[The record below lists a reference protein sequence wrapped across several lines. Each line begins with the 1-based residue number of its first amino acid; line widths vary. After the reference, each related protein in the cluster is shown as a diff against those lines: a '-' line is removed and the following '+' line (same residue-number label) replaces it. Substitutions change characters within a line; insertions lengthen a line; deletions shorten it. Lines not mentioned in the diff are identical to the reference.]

1 MGLDRHVS
9 LPNLYS
15 LRQLSIQAESVS
27 LSLQAPILIHPRA
40 KPGCSKTVLSYFNG
54 TLGQPTTLRG
64 QLRSQAT
71 KLREKEEGD
80 EDIVVSKWKDEI
92 QGPILG
98 PLVDKD
104 GKVIDQ
110 EERRMGSEEEGKD
123 HELGGRMRERQISG
137 ESHSESSSS
146 MTPTATSTSPVT
158 TTTTPSDDTVSPAIS
173 TDTMGEPKILVIG
186 DRMFTDTLL
195 ANRLA
200 KLLPTPRPSPTSA
213 QSDPSPTTLIT
224 PTPSVL
230 SIHTTLLL
238 QPSDVRFLRWIE
250 ETLTRSRVRE
260 GPIDWARY
268 TITIPT
274 PILPPALSWKDKM
287 NPFRDTPPLTWSP
300 KTWRPKPLL
309 AGTGAGLLFLGR
321 KLGQGLYYLGGR
333 IWEGEVEV
341 AKAMAARAEVAQAER
356 KVMQVKE
363 GVATAVHDVGHKA

>member
-15 LRQLSIQAESVS
+15 LSQLSIQAESVS

-71 KLREKEEGD
+71 KLREEEEGD

-110 EERRMGSEEEGKD
+110 EEKRMGNEEEGKD

-146 MTPTATSTSPVT
+146 MTPTATRASPAT
-158 TTTTPSDDTVSPAIS
+158 TTTSECNVSPAIS
-173 TDTMGEPKILVIG
+173 TNTMAEPKILVIG

-200 KLLPTPRPSPTSA
+200 KFLPTPSPSLSSSR
-213 QSDPSPTTLIT
+213 SDPSPTNLTT
-224 PTPSVL
+224 PIPSVL

-274 PILPPALSWKDKM
+274 PILPPALTWKEKM

-309 AGTGAGLLFLGR
+309 AGTGAGLVFLGR

-356 KVMQVKE
+356 KVMEVKE